1 VTERQEIAGKP
12 DRAQQLKAV
21 RELRMAHFKLIPAKK
36 TSLPLGPRI
45 ALALVLLSAAAVYL
59 NTILPG
65 MGYSGDA
72 AKFQF
77 VGRILGVPHAPGY
90 PLYVL
95 LNRIFITI
103 PVGSVSFRANLM
115 SLFFSLLSLIFLY
128 FILLRL
134 RIAYHLAALTVLS
147 FAFTVTFWKQS
158 LVAEVYTLNSFFL
171 ALVFFFLLE
180 WQQTG
185 RQHFFYLA
193 TLVLGCSL
201 AHHLT
206 MFLLLPGFLPFLL
219 LVRRKELWK
228 IKTWLIGLGSL
239 AAGFIPYVY
248 VILRTHQHAL
258 YIEAPVRN
266 FSDLIRVLTAR
277 RFQSALFAFSW
288 KELATVRLPWFLEQ
302 IEKEWTWPLL
312 LIILIGLV
320 WLARANRAFSGLLFC
335 FMFGQAIF
343 ILNYDIP
350 DIAVFFI
357 PVYFCLAL
365 GLGAG
370 WQRLAELVSFKTLVG
385 QRRLVSRLV
394 AKAVPLF
401 CLASSLSLAIGNF
414 PQANLKGVTNYD
426 GRLNAL
432 FDSLAAKQ
440 VVIILTDNYH
450 ESMFVN
456 YKHWVEYPQ
465 PLVLHFEL
473 DPAEALLP
481 QVKSKLNR
489 ELRSN
494 ASLQCWLFP
503 DCGRG
508 QPPVSLVER
517 FWKGLVGSKKAE
529 LLASVYFISPSMRQW
544 MASEGIKTRKVI
556 GQEKKRGRRFFYY
569 QAFLPAVF

>member
-1 VTERQEIAGKP
+1 MAPFGLIS
-12 DRAQQLKAV
+12 LK
-21 RELRMAHFKLIPAKK
+21 R
-36 TSLPLGPRI
+36 TSLSLGPTV
-45 ALALVLLSAAAVYL
+45 ALTLVLLFVAAVYL

-65 MGYSGDA
+65 IGYSGDA

-77 VGRILGVPHAPGY
+77 VGQILGVPHAPGY

-103 PVGSVSFRANLM
+103 PLGSVSFRANLM

-128 FILLRL
+128 LILLRL
-134 RIAYHLAALTVLS
+134 RIAFHLAAGTALS
-147 FAFTVTFWKQS
+147 FAWTVTFWKQS

-171 ALVFFFLLE
+171 ALILFLLLQ

-185 RQHFFYLA
+185 REHFFYWAILF
-193 TLVLGCSL
+193 LGFSL

-206 MFLLLPGFLPFLL
+206 MFLLLPGFLLFLL
-219 LVRRKELWK
+219 LVRPKELLK
-228 IKTWLIGLGSL
+228 IKTWLISLGSL
-239 AAGFIPYVY
+239 AAGFIPYFYIV
-248 VILRTHQHAL
+248 LRTHQQAL
-258 YIEAPVRN
+258 YVEAPIRN
-266 FSDLIRVLTAR
+266 FSDLIKVLTAR

-320 WLARANRAFSGLLFC
+320 WLLRANAAFGGLLFC
-335 FMFGQAIF
+335 YILSEAIF

-370 WQRLAELVSFKTLVG
+370 WQSLAGLLSSEALVG
-385 QRRLVSRLV
+385 RRRQVSGLV
-394 AKAVPLF
+394 AKAVFLL
-401 CLASSLSLAIGNF
+401 CIASSSFLAINNF
-414 PQANLKGVTNYD
+414 SQANLKGVTNYD
-426 GRLNAL
+426 GRLNSL
-432 FDSLAAKQ
+432 FDSLEAKRA
-440 VVIILTDNYH
+440 VIILTDNYH
-450 ESMFVN
+450 ESMFVK
-456 YKHWVEYPQ
+456 YKHWVEYPRT
-465 PLVLHFEL
+465 LVLHFEL

-481 QVKSKLNR
+481 QVKRKLNR

-494 ASLQCWLFP
+494 SSLQCWLFP

-508 QPPVSLVER
+508 QLPISLVEQ
-517 FWKGLVGSKKAE
+517 FWKGVVGSKKEE
-529 LLASVYFISPSMRQW
+529 LLASVYFISPSLRQW

-556 GQEKKRGRRFFYY
+556 GQEKKHGRAFFYY
-569 QAFLPAVF
+569 QAFLPEIF